1 MDNKQINHIRTQSS
15 LMKRCRNKSD
25 DLVNA
30 TILHTAI
37 ASIYLTRSV
46 FLEGELLTLHAELVS
61 VALAN
66 SLNGSTTF
74 LNQITTTQNRPAF
87 LQLLLDLLEH
97 NLVVLASSKIGL
109 VNSKEERAR
118 MGDEGG
124 IDEQIIQ
131 RSTHKLLS
139 VPEFPYSAIS
149 FTSY

>member
-1 MDNKQINHIRTQSS
+1 
-15 LMKRCRNKSD
+15 MKRYRNKSG
-25 DLVNA
+25 DLVNVA
-30 TILHTAI
+30 ILHTAI

-46 FLEGELLTLHAELVS
+46 FLESKLLTLHTKLVG
-61 VALAN
+61 VTLTN
-66 SLNGSTTF
+66 GLHGSTTF
-74 LNQITTTQNRPAF
+74 LNQITTTHKTPAF
-87 LQLLLDLLEH
+87 LQLLFDLFEH

-131 RSTHKLLS
+131 RSTHKFLLS
-139 VPEFPYSAIS
+139 QEFPYSAIS